1 MIDRD
6 PWTEVR
12 FKSSSRVVGVC
23 SLHNVKDAAGASP
36 WIPDDRTGEGKLFF
50 NQVGDLIRGLGFKPT
65 NKDVAGVLGNP
76 KKEEMNTKTC
86 NFDDFLGYVKGREKF
101 GARFLEFLPN

>member
-1 MIDRD
+1 MQRSIIGL
-6 PWTEVR
+6 
-12 FKSSSRVVGVC
+12 S
-23 SLHNVKDAAGASP
+23 A

-86 NFDDFLGYVKGREKF
+86 NFDDFLGYVKGRYKF
-101 GARFLEFLPN
+101 GASVGIVKCLLN

>member
-1 MIDRD
+1 MASIYMIVRG
-6 PWTEVR
+6 PRTETKFSIGTKRSVI
-12 FKSSSRVVGVC
+12 G
-23 SLHNVKDAAGASP
+23 LSP

-86 NFDDFLGYVKGREKF
+86 NFDDFLGYVKGRERF
-101 GARFLEFLPN
+101 GASVGIVKCLLN

>member
-1 MIDRD
+1 MIYC
-6 PWTEVR
+6 
-12 FKSSSRVVGVC
+12 G
-23 SLHNVKDAAGASP
+23 SL
-36 WIPDDRTGEGKLFF
+36 DRTGEGKLFF

-86 NFDDFLGYVKGREKF
+86 TFDDFLGYVKGSGKYDGKYIPPPLLNNF
-101 GARFLEFLPN
+101 ITSFFLQN

>member
-1 MIDRD
+1 MIYC
-6 PWTEVR
+6 
-12 FKSSSRVVGVC
+12 G
-23 SLHNVKDAAGASP
+23 SL
-36 WIPDDRTGEGKLFF
+36 DRTGEGKLFF

-86 NFDDFLGYVKGREKF
+86 TFDDFLGYVKGSGNQTQNVHHHREIIFTKLRLPF
-101 GARFLEFLPN
+101 KVYRRNSTRRNIRRFC